1 MNSMVKH
8 PLKLKAA
15 LSAIL
20 IAVLLVG
27 ATSLEILLDYR
38 ATEQRSYETATDI
51 TRVVERQ
58 TRDTI
63 TYVDQTLDAV
73 ATLLRIS
80 GGVEGL
86 RQVENWKIV
95 HSYCVTLIGCSAIAA
110 IEPDGTAHLQT
121 RQADINIVD
130 VSDRAYFQRARE
142 THKLY
147 IDTAIVSRLP
157 GTPILFS
164 VSKPVYDSHGKL
176 IAVVAVGMETNQLT
190 SFYSLFGFAVA
201 PTISVY
207 KGNGGLVARNPGM
220 AEHVG
225 KSNAKS
231 MMFTT
236 LLPRAPAGTFD
247 SLSPIDGKRRLAA
260 YRSLPDLDLVIFS
273 GIERPVAF
281 AAWRTRAL
289 RSATIMTVTLA
300 LILGVLL
307 VAYRA
312 IAAQSQLLEEN
323 RHLDDLA
330 TSDSLTGIGNRRMF
344 ERTLKRDWSK
354 HSRSGAPLSV
364 VLIDVDFF
372 KPFNDHYGHQ
382 AGDACLHQVA
392 QALASSLQ
400 REGDLVARYGGE
412 EFVAV
417 LDCDRE
423 GALLMA
429 ERMRRR
435 VEALEIPHVRSR
447 ANPFVTASFGVASTE
462 NTRLHDADE
471 LLVLADKAL
480 YAAKAGGRNQVSATP
495 LTSLNTSEK
504 RLA

>member
-1 MNSMVKH
+1 MFF
-8 PLKLKAA
+8 L
-15 LSAIL
+15 L

-73 ATLLRIS
+73 GTLLRIS
-80 GGVEGL
+80 GGLEGI
-86 RQVENWKIV
+86 RRPENWKIV
-95 HSYCVTLIGCSAIAA
+95 RSYCVTLIGCSAIGV
-110 IEPDGTAHLQT
+110 IDPDGTAHLQT
-121 RQADINIVD
+121 RQADINVRD
-130 VSDRAYFQRARE
+130 VSDRVYFRRALE
-142 THKLY
+142 TRKLY

-157 GTPILFS
+157 SAPILFS

-176 IAVVAVGMETNQLT
+176 IAVVAVGMETDQLT

-201 PTISVY
+201 PTISIY
-207 KGNGGLVARNPGM
+207 KGDGGLVARNPGM
-220 AEHVG
+220 TTYVG

-231 MMFTT
+231 TIFTT
-236 LLPRAPAGTFD
+236 LLPQAPAGTYD
-247 SLSPIDGKRRLAA
+247 SLSPIDSKRRLAA

-281 AAWRTRAL
+281 AAWKTRSL
-289 RSATIMTVTLA
+289 RSTTIMTVTLA
-300 LILGVLL
+300 LIWGVLL
-307 VAYRA
+307 IAYRA
-312 IAAQSQLLEEN
+312 IATQSQLREEN

-330 TSDSLTGIGNRRMF
+330 TSDPLTGIGNRRLF

-354 HSRSGAPLSV
+354 HARSGAPLSV

-382 AGDACLHQVA
+382 AGDACLRQVA
-392 QALASSLQ
+392 QELAGSLQ

-417 LDCDRE
+417 LDCGRD

-435 VEALEIPHVRSR
+435 VEALEIPHVRSL
-447 ANPFVTASFGVASTE
+447 AKPFVTASFGVASTE
-462 NTRLHDADE
+462 NTRLHGAEE
-471 LLVLADKAL
+471 LVVLADKAL
-480 YAAKAGGRNQVSATP
+480 YAAKAGGRNRVSSAPAAPFHT
-495 LTSLNTSEK
+495 TEE